1 MEGIGKFIVFEG
13 IDGAGTT
20 TQSKLLVNYLFEK
33 DKAIVPLLTREPT
46 MLTPEGREIR
56 RRLSGR
62 LLPGEK
68 ETDDFFYWANLF
80 VNDRSWHLNKVVNYN
95 LGLGITVVSDRFM
108 FSTLAYQSAQGGQME
123 QLIKMHEHLR
133 APDLTIF
140 LRVPVSAALK
150 RIMANRSSPP
160 EYFERKKEFMQSVA
174 ENYEKAIGL
183 VGGLQNV
190 VVIDGS
196 LPVEE
201 VHQLVQREVD
211 KLYC

>member
-1 MEGIGKFIVFEG
+1 MNPGKFIVFEG

-46 MLTPEGREIR
+46 MLNSWGKEIR

-62 LLPGEK
+62 LLPGEE
-68 ETDDFFYWANLF
+68 ETDDFLYWANLF
-80 VNDRSWHLNKVVNYN
+80 VNDRSWHLDKVVNYN

-108 FSTLAYQSAQGGQME
+108 LSTLAYQSAQGGQME

-140 LRVPVSAALK
+140 LRISADDALK
-150 RIMANRSSPP
+150 RIMANRSGPP
-160 EYFERKKEFMQSVA
+160 EYFERKKEFMESVA
-174 ENYEKAIGL
+174 ENYETAIKL

-196 LPVEE
+196 LPIEE
-201 VHQLVQREVD
+201 VHTLVQREVD